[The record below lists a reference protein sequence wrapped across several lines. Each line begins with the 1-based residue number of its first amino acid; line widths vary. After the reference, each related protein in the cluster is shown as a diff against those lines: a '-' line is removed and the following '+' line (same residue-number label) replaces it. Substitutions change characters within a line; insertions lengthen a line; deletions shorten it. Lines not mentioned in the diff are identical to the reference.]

1 MDLQEID
8 IFIDDNGEVKLEIRG
23 VKGQKCL
30 DLTQDLEA
38 ILGGEI
44 ISREMTPEAGEM
56 VQEIKNQEF
65 NWS

>member
-1 MDLQEID
+1 MELQEID
-8 IFIDDNGEVKLEIRG
+8 VFIDENGEVKLEIRG

-44 ISREMTPEAGEM
+44 ISREMTPEAGET
-56 VQEIKNQEF
+56 VQEVKNQEY

>member
-38 ILGGEI
+38 ILGDEI

>member
-44 ISREMTPEAGEM
+44 LSREMTPEAGEM

>member
-8 IFIDDNGEVKLEIRG
+8 VFIDKKGEVKLEIRG

>member
-1 MDLQEID
+1 MELQEID
-8 IFIDDNGEVKLEIRG
+8 VFIDENGEVKLEIRG

-44 ISREMTPEAGEM
+44 ISREMTPEAGET
-56 VQEIKNQEF
+56 VQEIKNQQF

>member
-44 ISREMTPEAGEM
+44 ISREMTPEAGET
-56 VQEIKNQEF
+56 VQEIKNEQF

>member
-8 IFIDDNGEVKLEIRG
+8 VFIDDNGEVKLEIRG

-44 ISREMTPEAGEM
+44 LSREMTPEAGEM
-56 VQEIKNQEF
+56 VQEIKNQQF

>member
-8 IFIDDNGEVKLEIRG
+8 IFIDKNGEVKLEIRG

-30 DLTQDLEA
+30 DLTLDLEA
-38 ILGGEI
+38 VLGGEI
-44 ISREMTPEAGEM
+44 IDREMTPEAEEV
-56 VQEIKNQEF
+56 VQQIKNQEF

>member
-8 IFIDDNGEVKLEIRG
+8 VFIDDNGEVKLEIRG

-44 ISREMTPEAGEM
+44 ISREMTPEAGE
-56 VQEIKNQEF
+56 VIQKIKNQEF

>member
-8 IFIDDNGEVKLEIRG
+8 VFIDENGEVKLEIRG

-30 DLTQDLEA
+30 DLTEDLEA

-44 ISREMTPEAGEM
+44 ISREMTPEAGET
-56 VQEIKNQEF
+56 VQEVKNQEY

>member
-8 IFIDDNGEVKLEIRG
+8 VFIDDNGEVKLEIRG

-44 ISREMTPEAGEM
+44 LSREMTPEAGET
-56 VQEIKNQEF
+56 VQEIKNQQF

>member
-8 IFIDDNGEVKLEIRG
+8 VFIDKKGEVKLEIRG

-44 ISREMTPEAGEM
+44 ISREMTLEAGEM